1 MRNRD
6 VEQLFD
12 MVSVGDSVD
21 LYEEATPEV
30 GQIFAAAPASGG
42 AL

>member
-1 MRNRD
+1 
-6 VEQLFD
+6 

-21 LYEEATPEV
+21 LYEEATVETA
-30 GQIFAAAPASGG
+30 QIFAAAPASGG